1 MEENHAGCVSD
12 FAQTISGE
20 NVKTRLFAALMT
32 SAATA
37 AVALPAAAMAATPTE
52 TYTTVTSTVSSGPS
66 DCNKMRVLK
75 IGKSSAKN
83 VLVLI
88 PGFLGGSGDFRV
100 IGRRLATSF
109 KNLQVWGI
117 DRRSQ
122 CLEDLYGFSN
132 GNPTEAL
139 GYYYFGQTLN
149 GHKFVPPAEGQPGV
163 EAARTWGLKT
173 TLEDIRSVV
182 LAAKSGGRKVILGGH
197 SLGGSLTSEYAT
209 WDFNGTPGYRD
220 VAGLVL
226 IDGAARGTFGAAPD
240 ATVVNSQISALAT
253 GLPFSQILPGA
264 PTYYTG
270 VLPEMAALYSIKQPK
285 SNSALQGLLNNVGF
299 GAFTRPIVGS
309 TGKLTN
315 DGGLGYAFDRDTSP
329 AAFGLFH
336 MNMGRLKEPATPSGS
351 AGWTD
356 GGITDIADLKVL
368 FGIEPG
374 NFVEWY
380 FPKRLSIEVG
390 AATNLSKNAL
400 TDSLGLRPWHWSSVT
415 TPLYAFET
423 GLTCTERPAITPGN
437 AATVTALVNWVNT
450 HKTTE
455 CGVLSGARSFK
466 TGSKIT
472 KATFVSDHNQ
482 EHLDP
487 LVARAKDNKFQSTL
501 VTFLKSLKVS

>member
-1 MEENHAGCVSD
+1 M
-12 FAQTISGE
+12 
-20 NVKTRLFAALMT
+20 KTRFVTALV
-32 SAATA
+32 ATA
-37 AVALPAAAMAATPTE
+37 AASAAALPAAASAASVPE
-52 TYTTVTSTVSSGPS
+52 TYTTVKSSVSSGPA
-66 DCNKMRVLK
+66 DCNNMRVLK
-75 IGKSSAKN
+75 MGKSSAKN

-100 IGRRLATSF
+100 VGRRLASSF

-122 CLEDLYGFSN
+122 CLEDLEGFKN
-132 GNPTEAL
+132 GDPAEAL
-139 GYYYFGQTLN
+139 GYYYFGSTLR
-149 GHKFVPPAEGQPGV
+149 GKKFKAPAVGDAGV

-182 LAAKSGGRKVILGGH
+182 LSAKTGGRKVILGGH

-209 WDFNGTPGYRD
+209 WDFNGKPGYTD

-226 IDGAARGTFGAAPD
+226 IDGAARGTFGAQPD
-240 ATVVNSQISALAT
+240 ATAVNNSIAALST
-253 GLPFSQILPGA
+253 GLPFSEILPGA
-264 PTYYTG
+264 ASYLTG
-270 VLPEMAALYSIKQPK
+270 VLPEMAAMYGIKQPK
-285 SNSALQGLLNNVGF
+285 NNSALQGLLNNVGF
-299 GAFTRPIVGS
+299 GVFTRPVVNGV
-309 TGKLTN
+309 GKLTN
-315 DGGLGYAFDRDTSP
+315 EGGLGYSFDRDTSP
-329 AAFGLFH
+329 ANFTLFH
-336 MNMGRLKEPATPSGS
+336 MNMGSLKEPQASTGA
-351 AGWTD
+351 AGWQD
-356 GGITDIADLKVL
+356 GGLTDMADLKIL
-368 FGIEPG
+368 FGVEPG

-390 AATNLSKNAL
+390 AATNLSKTSL
-400 TDSLGLRPWHWSSVT
+400 TDSLGLRPWHWSKVT

-437 AATVTALVNWVNT
+437 AASVTTMLAWINS

-455 CGVLSGARSFK
+455 CGVLNGARSFK
-466 TGSKIT
+466 AGSKIS

>member
-1 MEENHAGCVSD
+1 
-12 FAQTISGE
+12 
-20 NVKTRLFAALMT
+20 VKTRFVTALVAIAAT
-32 SAATA
+32 SAA
-37 AVALPAAAMAATPTE
+37 ALPAAASAASVPE
-52 TYTTVTSTVSSGPS
+52 TYTTVKSSVSSGPS
-66 DCNKMRVLK
+66 DCNNMRVLK
-75 IGKSSAKN
+75 MGKASAKN

-109 KNLQVWGI
+109 KDLQVWGI

-122 CLEDLYGFSN
+122 CLEDLWGFKNS
-132 GNPTEAL
+132 NPTEAL
-139 GYYYFGQTLN
+139 GYYYFNQTVN
-149 GHKFVPPAEGQPGV
+149 GKKFKAPAVGDAGV

-182 LAAKSGGRKVILGGH
+182 LSAKTGGRKVILGGH

-209 WDFNGTPGYRD
+209 WDFNGTPGYTD

-226 IDGAARGTFGAAPD
+226 IDGAARGTFGAQPD
-240 ATVVNSQISALAT
+240 ATSVNNEISALAS
-253 GLPFSQILPGA
+253 GIPFSTILPGA
-264 PTYYTG
+264 PSYYTG
-270 VLPEMAALYSIKQPK
+270 VLPEMAAMYSIKDPK
-285 SNSALQGLLNNVGF
+285 GNSALQGLLNNVGF
-299 GAFTRPIVGS
+299 GAFTRPIVGK

-336 MNMGRLKEPATPSGS
+336 MNMGSLKEPSKPTGS
-351 AGWTD
+351 AGWSD

-368 FGIEPG
+368 FGVEPG

-390 AATNLSKNAL
+390 AATNLSKTDL
-400 TDSLGLRPWHWSSVT
+400 TDSLGLRPWHWSKVT

-423 GLTCTERPAITPGN
+423 GLTCAARPAITPGN
-437 AATVTALVNWVNT
+437 AASVTRMLAWVNS

-466 TGSKIT
+466 VGSKISSG
-472 KATFVSDHNQ
+472 TFVSDHNQ

-487 LVARAKDNKFQSTL
+487 LVARAKDNKFQTTL